1 MTELDSALHQLKT
14 GKSPG
19 LDGVT
24 NEMLKHLPVSGK
36 YAVLELINRS
46 WLEGLT
52 PAAWR
57 KAEIVAIPKKGKDL
71 SDINN
76 YRPISL
82 LSCLSKLPERLIHT
96 RLYFFLES
104 SSLLNPNQSGFRK
117 NHSTLDQLIKITQ
130 RSFDAFENCGRR
142 CTKGNFCSMPSI
154 AF

>member
-24 NEMLKHLPVSGK
+24 NKMLKHLPVSGK
-36 YAVLELINRS
+36 YAILELVNVKPS
-46 WLEGLT
+46 WLECLT

-76 YRPISL
+76 Y
-82 LSCLSKLPERLIHT
+82 
-96 RLYFFLES
+96 
-104 SSLLNPNQSGFRK
+104 
-117 NHSTLDQLIKITQ
+117 
-130 RSFDAFENCGRR
+130 
-142 CTKGNFCSMPSI
+142 
-154 AF
+154 